1 MFYLIANLYGPF
13 FDLAAWRE
21 VVTSWTDWSIIFS
34 VILLECLLS
43 VDNAVVLAAQTQN
56 LSQKKQQTRA
66 LLYGL
71 RGSYLLRFLMIG
83 IGTFMIHIWEVK
95 LAGSLYLI
103 YLVINFFHHYHQK
116 RTNERVVK
124 LVKNFWSVV
133 WQMVFMDAIFSVDSI
148 IAALAILTNPI
159 IVLLG
164 GLVGI
169 LMIRGVTE
177 IIMKL
182 MQSIPKLEPMAYFLI
197 AIIAVK
203 LFMTISQMGIE
214 IPASLFLMIVTLT
227 IGATLLIHYLK
238 RYSINK

>member
-1 MFYLIANLYGPF
+1 
-13 FDLAAWRE
+13 
-21 VVTSWTDWSIIFS
+21 
-34 VILLECLLS
+34 
-43 VDNAVVLAAQTQN
+43 
-56 LSQKKQQTRA
+56 
-66 LLYGL
+66 
-71 RGSYLLRFLMIG
+71 
-83 IGTFMIHIWEVK
+83 
-95 LAGSLYLI
+95 
-103 YLVINFFHHYHQK
+103 
-116 RTNERVVK
+116 
-124 LVKNFWSVV
+124 
-133 WQMVFMDAIFSVDSI
+133 MVFMDAIFSVDSI